1 MVDFLAH
8 LGLSGA
14 GEEDH
19 TKTPHSMREMASS
32 FSLERITKKA
42 VSVDVQKLVWINKQ
56 HFKRKVQNPP
66 ECEELARQLQD
77 ELKKQQ

>member
-14 GEEDH
+14 GEDDQ
-19 TKTPHSMREMASS
+19 TKTPSSLEDLAST

-42 VSVDVQKLVWINKQ
+42 VSVDEQKLVWINKQ
-56 HFKRKVQNPP
+56 HFKWKVQNPS

-77 ELKKQQ
+77 ELKEQQ